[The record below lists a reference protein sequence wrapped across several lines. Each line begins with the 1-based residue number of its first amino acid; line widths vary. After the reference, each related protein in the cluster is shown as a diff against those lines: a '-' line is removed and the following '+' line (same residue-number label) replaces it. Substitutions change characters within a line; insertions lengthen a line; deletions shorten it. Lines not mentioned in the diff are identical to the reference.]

1 MPPVHRRCLAQ
12 ILDAPPKQHPTS
24 TCFRRSRGDRH
35 AGGNP
40 VYNGVCLGP
49 SSILYINR
57 KYGFACIY
65 STPLPGM
72 QMVGTLRF
80 FFFCPDL
87 VKRFS
92 PFGKPHDQSVG
103 PTLHTWVR
111 CHLSRSCSHETVFQC
126 RQPTGPVCLP
136 SIMWS
141 WGNCIGFYAFH
152 FRMATGV
159 GHIRFEEGTS
169 LLGWASLSE

>member
-80 FFFCPDL
+80 FFVQTWSRGFHHLESSMTSQWVLLSTPGSGAICHGHAHMKL
-87 VKRFS
+87 CSNVGSRQV
-92 PFGKPHDQSVG
+92 QSVF
-103 PTLHTWVR
+103 PAL
-111 CHLSRSCSHETVFQC
+111 C
-126 RQPTGPVCLP
+126 
-136 SIMWS
+136 
-141 WGNCIGFYAFH
+141 
-152 FRMATGV
+152 GV
-159 GHIRFEEGTS
+159 GEIV
-169 LLGWASLSE
+169 